1 MSEKTDSTNNHL
13 SPKKYSLGEEIA
25 NSITHGV
32 GVLFS
37 IVTLTILLVYS
48 IWNRS
53 TIAIIGFSIYGF
65 CSICLYLSSTLYH
78 SFQKDK
84 LKKLFRLFD
93 HSAIYLYIAGTY
105 TPIALLAMTG
115 YWRIGVLTAVWT
127 IALLGIL
134 YKVYS
139 MKKIEKQKFLSLA
152 LYISMGWLIV
162 VAIKPMMDVVSKG
175 FLMYLLAGG
184 IIYTVGTIFYAIK
197 KIPYNH
203 AIWHFFVLAASV
215 VHFFGIF
222 IYLAK

>member
-1 MSEKTDSTNNHL
+1 MSEKTDSTNSHL

-32 GVLFS
+32 GVIFS

-78 SFQKDK
+78 SFQKDR

-105 TPIALLAMTG
+105 TPVALLAMTG

-134 YKVYS
+134 YKVYT
-139 MKKIEKQKFLSLA
+139 MRKIEKQKFLSLA

-162 VAIKPMMDVVSKG
+162 VAIKPIMNVVSRG
-175 FLMYLLAGG
+175 FLIYLLAGG

>member
-1 MSEKTDSTNNHL
+1 MSEKNDSTNNHL